1 MPPQVTASSA
11 AARAKVMRKMILPAY
26 EPPSDRRAS
35 LAVGLAPVFV
45 LVVFSL
51 IVSGLIAFDT
61 GVAIFLAC
69 TVWVVYEMHDYQR
82 ALDEYNQQYVH
93 SNLAW
98 RTADMLEAMAGA
110 ADTEPQTS
118 GFVRRFIGSTEPSLL
133 PDQPQT

>member
-1 MPPQVTASSA
+1 MLRQFPASSGA
-11 AARAKVMRKMILPAY
+11 AGAKVMRKMILPAY

-51 IVSGLIAFDT
+51 IVSGLIAFDS

-82 ALDEYNQQYVH
+82 ALDEYNQQYVQSH
-93 SNLAW
+93 LAW

-110 ADTEPQTS
+110 SDTEPQTS
-118 GFVRRFIGSTEPSLL
+118 GFVRRFIGAEPSLL

>member
-1 MPPQVTASSA
+1 
-11 AARAKVMRKMILPAY
+11 MRKMILPAY

-82 ALDEYNQQYVH
+82 ALDDYNQQYVH
-93 SNLAW
+93 SHLAW

-110 ADTEPQTS
+110 TDTEPQTS
-118 GFVRRFIGSTEPSLL
+118 GFVRRFIGGTEPSLL